1 MVSTVRVL
9 GFLSIVVIV
18 LWVLQDDVPCVEK
31 ARELFPIT
39 SVGFGDGGPKEEHT
53 YPSIQS
59 IMLIIESG
67 EQIPRLTHT
76 IVFRQ
81 QVKTA
86 A

>member
-1 MVSTVRVL
+1 MSTVSVL
-9 GFLSIVVIV
+9 GFLGIVIIV

-31 ARELFPIT
+31 ARELFPMM
-39 SVGFGDGGPKEEHT
+39 SVRFYGGGPKEECT

-59 IMLIIESG
+59 IMLIMESG

-81 QVKTA
+81 
-86 A
+86 

>member
-1 MVSTVRVL
+1 MSTVSVL
-9 GFLSIVVIV
+9 GFLGIVIIV

-31 ARELFPIT
+31 ARELFPMT
-39 SVGFGDGGPKEEHT
+39 SVGFYGGGPKEERT

-59 IMLIIESG
+59 IMLIMESG

-81 QVKTA
+81 
-86 A
+86 